1 MFYFRLALALG
12 MTVREMLARI
22 DSLELAEWMQYYA
35 LDPWGSQRDDLQAGI
50 IASTIANAN
59 SGKGRAFQ
67 PIDFMPYADDKQEQT
82 TDDMKALLNNIAG
95 QHGNSR

>member
-1 MFYFRLALALG
+1 
-12 MTVREMLARI
+12 MTVRELLARI
-22 DSLELAEWMQYYA
+22 DSLELAEWMAYYT
-35 LDPWGSQRDDLQAGI
+35 LDPWGTQRDDLQAGI

-67 PIDFMPYADDKQEQT
+67 PIDFMPYAEGNKAQT
-82 TDDMKALLNNIAG
+82 TDDMKSLLNSMAG

>member
-1 MFYFRLALALG
+1 

-22 DSLELAEWMQYYA
+22 DSLELAEWMAYYA
-35 LDPWGSQRDDLQAGI
+35 LDPWGCQRDDLQAGI
-50 IASTIANAN
+50 IACTIANAN

-67 PIDFMPYADDKQEQT
+67 PIDFMPYADGKQDQT
-82 TDDMKALLNNIAG
+82 QDDMKAILETIAG